1 MSSMN
6 ETQKLKL
13 DLPLILPDIHGVEDP
28 CVHRL
33 QEKLVGRPGIE
44 EAHVTGVEAGTP
56 QLCVH
61 YDPNVISLGRLRQLI
76 ESAGVELTDRFA
88 HLLGRVAV
96 PHARIA
102 QRMADQLRALP
113 GVIEAEVSGT
123 GVVRIEYDRFQL
135 DETVLTRRLKALGVT
150 RIEPAHAPASESTH
164 PRSGAANDATAD
176 HDHDHDHAEP
186 KGRDEEHG
194 DHKDHDHGPER
205 GPGHDHGHNHDHQHG
220 GHDHGSHGG
229 SKAKHDEKGHQ
240 HSEGEGGE
248 HNHSHGGIFGEKT
261 ELIFAGLCGV
271 ALLLGWL
278 IGRNGTGPQWLPTAF
293 YVVAYF
299 FGGFYTV
306 REAIENLR
314 AKRFEI
320 DTLMLVAAAGAAAL
334 GSWGEGSLLLFL
346 FSLGHSLEH
355 YAMGRARRAIEALA
369 KLAPETATVRRNGG
383 TEVVPLEQLEVG
395 DVVVV
400 KPNERLPADGVV
412 TVGTSSVNQAPVT
425 GESVPVDKRPSENGK
440 EAISN
445 FEKVP
450 AENRVFAGTINGS
463 GAMDV
468 IVARKADQSTMARVI
483 KMVTEAEAQ
492 RSPTQQFTEKFERIF
507 VPSVLALVGLLLCAG
522 FVIDEPFAQTFYRAM
537 AVLVAASPC
546 ALAISVPSAVLSG
559 VARAARG
566 GVLVKGGGPL
576 ENLGT
581 LSSIAFDK
589 TGTLTEGKP
598 KLTDVVAAQGAT
610 DAELLSVALAVEEH
624 SDHPLASAIVAGAR
638 ERLSDQAGLL
648 QATDVKS
655 ITGRGVQAQL
665 AGETVHIGKPVLFT
679 ELPNTKVPANVDAA
693 NSKLVAD
700 GRTTMIVRKGDRFL
714 GVIGV
719 MDTPRPVA
727 GQVMADLRKLGIER
741 LIMISGDNQK
751 VAEAVA
757 HTVGLTEARGDLM
770 PEQKVEEIKR
780 LRKEHGK
787 VAMVGDGVND
797 APAMA
802 NATVGIAMGAAGSDV
817 ALETADVALMAD
829 DLAQLPFAVGLS
841 RSTSRVIKQ
850 NLWVSLGIVAV
861 LIPATILGLN
871 IGTAVIFHE
880 GSTLLV
886 VFNALRLLA
895 YKPFDNAGQAAHPAP
910 AAASNG

>member
-1 MSSMN
+1 MSES
-6 ETQKLKL
+6 QKLRL
-13 DLPLILPDIHGVEDP
+13 DLPLVLPGIHGTDDP
-28 CVHRL
+28 CVKRL
-33 QEKLVGRPGIE
+33 QDKLVGRPGID
-44 EAHVTGVEAGTP
+44 EAHVTGVPEGRP

-61 YDPNVISLGRLRQLI
+61 YDPNVISLGRLRELI
-76 ESAGVELTDRFA
+76 TSEGLSLTDRFS
-88 HLLGRVAV
+88 HILGRVNL
-96 PHARIA
+96 PMHARFA
-102 QRMADQLRALP
+102 QRVAEQLRTLD
-113 GVIEAEVSGT
+113 GVIEADVSPG
-123 GVVRIEYDRFQL
+123 GVVRIELDR
-135 DETVLTRRLKALGVT
+135 T
-150 RIEPAHAPASESTH
+150 RIDEAKLHQRLTSLDITTDKGIGASKVFAPGQNFQPVAAATVGSSQATAKD
-164 PRSGAANDATAD
+164 PNAANDEHAGHDHSD
-176 HDHDHDHAEP
+176 HDHDPKASHDHRDEG
-186 KGRDEEHG
+186 KGRPH
-194 DHKDHDHGPER
+194 
-205 GPGHDHGHNHDHQHG
+205 
-220 GHDHGSHGG
+220 
-229 SKAKHDEKGHQ
+229 KHDEKGHAG
-240 HSEGEGGE
+240 HSHDNGEKGGE
-248 HNHSHGGIFGEKT
+248 HSHEHGGLFGEKT
-261 ELIFAGLCGV
+261 ELIFAFLSG
-271 ALLLGWL
+271 AFLLAGWL
-278 IGRNGTGPQWLPTAF
+278 FGRAGTSPEWLPTAC
-293 YVVAYF
+293 YVVSYF

-334 GSWGEGSLLLFL
+334 GSWGEGALLLFL

-369 KLAPETATVRRNGG
+369 KLAPDTATVRRDSK
-383 TEVVPLEQLEVG
+383 TEVVPLEQLQVG

-412 TVGTSSVNQAPVT
+412 VVGTSSVNQAPVT
-425 GESVPVDKRPSENGK
+425 GESVPVDKRPVEDGK
-440 EAISN
+440 AAIGN
-445 FEKVP
+445 FERVA
-450 AENRVFAGTINGS
+450 AENRVFAGTINGA

-468 IVARKADQSTMARVI
+468 MVARKSDQSTMARVI

-522 FVIDEPFAQTFYRAM
+522 FVIDEPFSQTFYRAM

-581 LSSIAFDK
+581 LTSIAFDK

-598 KLTDVVAAQGAT
+598 KLTDVVPAQGVPEE
-610 DAELLSVALAVEEH
+610 ELLAVALAVEEH
-624 SDHPLASAIVAGAR
+624 SDHPLAAAIVTGAK
-638 ERLSDQAGLL
+638 ERLGDKANLVQAS
-648 QATDVKS
+648 DVKS

-665 AGETVHIGKPVLFT
+665 GGDTVHIGKPVLFT
-679 ELPNTKVPANVDAA
+679 ELPDSKVPAAVDEA
-693 NSKLVAD
+693 NKKLVAD
-700 GRTTMIVRKGDRFL
+700 GRTTMIVRKGSQFL

-727 GQVMADLRKLGIER
+727 GEVMAELRKLGIKR

-757 HTVGLTEARGDLM
+757 QTVGLTEARGDLM
-770 PEQKVEEIKR
+770 PEQKVEEIKK
-780 LRKEHGK
+780 LRTEHGK

-850 NLWVSLGIVAV
+850 NLWVSLGVVAV
-861 LIPATILGLN
+861 LIPSTIMGLS

-895 YKPFDNAGQAAHPAP
+895 YKPFDKSTKVAEAAKPAELK
-910 AAASNG
+910 A